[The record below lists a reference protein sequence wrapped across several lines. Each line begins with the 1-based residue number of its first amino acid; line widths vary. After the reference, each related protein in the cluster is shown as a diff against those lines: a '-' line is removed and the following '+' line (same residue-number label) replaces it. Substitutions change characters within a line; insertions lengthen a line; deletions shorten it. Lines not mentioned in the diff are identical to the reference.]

1 MFDGNCG
8 ARRAPC
14 GSRRVQTTKTGR
26 ISGTNELSARRI
38 RRARRTD
45 RSATHAVRS
54 GMNERCVAGARN
66 TRDQIVRGPLRA
78 NTSGGHLRASGVS
91 PLSFAYFSLRRQRKV
106 SAAPHRGNANKPIR
120 NQGEA
125 NALIKHARAPAIK
138 QTQNLKKKYS
148 SAASQTHPTTPQA
161 AAWKPASAQ
170 QQLQPLPPS
179 AEPKAKAHTA

>member
-106 SAAPHRGNANKPIR
+106 SAAPHRGNANKPKR
-120 NQGEA
+120 NQGKA
-125 NALIKHARAPAIK
+125 NALNKHPRAPASK
-138 QTQNLKKKYS
+138 QNLKKKYS

-170 QQLQPLPPS
+170 QQPQPLLHS